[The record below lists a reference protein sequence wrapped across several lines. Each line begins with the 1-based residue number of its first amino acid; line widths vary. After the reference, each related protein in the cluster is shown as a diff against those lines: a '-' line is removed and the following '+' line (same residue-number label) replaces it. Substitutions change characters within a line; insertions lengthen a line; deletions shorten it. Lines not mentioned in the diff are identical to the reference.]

1 MAKSG
6 PNGAVARSI
15 REGTRSRIVEAA
27 VQTIKERGFAATSA
41 RAIAATGGF
50 NQALVFY
57 HFGSMNDLL
66 IAALDHTSALRMAR
80 YRAAI
85 DSVQSLPELLAVA
98 SEAYREDLEGG
109 HIQVLAEMMA
119 GASAMP
125 ELGPEIAARMRPW
138 ITFTEEAVQRVMAG
152 SSLGP
157 LVPSADL
164 AFAIVSLYLGAAMLT
179 HLTDEPAS
187 AESLFRTG
195 AKIGPLLELVTLKA
209 DADVGGNSAG
219 ELGHEAG
226 EVPVGPVRRDPAI
239 AHGEDGG
246 ERGVDAPAG
255 GRQGTPVG

>member
-15 REGTRSRIVEAA
+15 REGTRQRIVEAA

-57 HFGSMNDLL
+57 HFGSVNDLL
-66 IAALDHTSALRMAR
+66 VAALDYTSEVRMAR

-85 DSVQSLPELLAVA
+85 DAVGTLPELLAVA
-98 SEAYREDLEGG
+98 SEAYQEDLAGG
-109 HIQVLAEMMA
+109 HIKVLAEMIA

-125 ELGPEIAARMRPW
+125 ELGPEIAARMQPW
-138 ITFTEEAVQRVMAG
+138 MSFTEQAVARVMAS
-152 SSLGP
+152 SSLAP

-179 HLTDEPAS
+179 HLGEDPAP

-195 AKIGPLLELVTLKA
+195 TNVGALLGALLR
-209 DADVGGNSAG
+209 DAGAEPSRPAGAPSGQDGAGHQVGAEG
-219 ELGHEAG
+219 
-226 EVPVGPVRRDPAI
+226 
-239 AHGEDGG
+239 GEDGQV
-246 ERGVDAPAG
+246 EQAG
-255 GRQGTPVG
+255 GGHHR

>member
-15 REGTRSRIVEAA
+15 REGTRQRIVEAA

-66 IAALDHTSALRMAR
+66 VAALDHTSTVRMAR

-85 DSVQSLPELLAVA
+85 DSVDTLPELLAVA
-98 SEAYREDLEGG
+98 SEAYREDLAGG
-109 HIQVLAEMMA
+109 HIKVLAEMIA

-125 ELGPEIAARMRPW
+125 ELGPEIAARMQPW
-138 ITFTEEAVQRVMAG
+138 IAFTEEAVVRVMAG
-152 SSLGP
+152 SSLCP
-157 LVPSADL
+157 LVPSRDL
-164 AFAIVSLYLGAAMLT
+164 AFAIVSLYLGAAMLS
-179 HLTDEPAS
+179 HLAGDPEP

-195 AKIGPLLELVTLKA
+195 TRVSPLFELVTLRGSV
-209 DADVGGNSAG
+209 DV
-219 ELGHEAG
+219 
-226 EVPVGPVRRDPAI
+226 
-239 AHGEDGG
+239 
-246 ERGVDAPAG
+246 
-255 GRQGTPVG
+255 

>member
-15 REGTRSRIVEAA
+15 REGTRHRIVEAA

-57 HFGSMNDLL
+57 HFGSVNDLL
-66 IAALDHTSALRMAR
+66 IAALDHTSELRMAR

-85 DSVQSLPELLAVA
+85 DAVHTLPELLAVA
-98 SEAYREDLEGG
+98 SEAYQEDLAGG
-109 HIQVLAEMMA
+109 HIKVLAEMIA

-125 ELGPEIAARMRPW
+125 ELEPEIAARMRPW
-138 ITFTEEAVQRVMAG
+138 ISFTEEAVTRVMTG
-152 SSLGP
+152 SDLAP

-179 HLTDEPAS
+179 HLADDPS
-187 AESLFRTG
+187 PAESMFRTG
-195 AKIGPLLELVTLKA
+195 TKVGTLVGALLGRPTVLSGQNGA
-209 DADVGGNSAG
+209 GHQVGAEGG
-219 ELGHEAG
+219 Q
-226 EVPVGPVRRDPAI
+226 
-239 AHGEDGG
+239 DGQ
-246 ERGVDAPAG
+246 VQQAG
-255 GRQGTPVG
+255 GGHDG

>member
-15 REGTRSRIVEAA
+15 REGTRQRIVEAA

-57 HFGSMNDLL
+57 HFGSVNDLL
-66 IAALDHTSALRMAR
+66 VAALDRTSELRMGR

-85 DSVQSLPELLAVA
+85 DAVDTLPQLLAVA
-98 SEAYREDLEGG
+98 SEAYQEDLAGG
-109 HIQVLAEMMA
+109 HIQVLAEMIA

-125 ELGPEIAARMRPW
+125 ELGPEIAARMQPW
-138 ITFTEEAVQRVMAG
+138 ITFTEDAVTRVMAG
-152 SSLGP
+152 SSLAP
-157 LVPSADL
+157 LVPSRDL

-179 HLTDEPAS
+179 HLAGDAAP

-195 AKIGPLLELVTLKA
+195 ANVGALL
-209 DADVGGNSAG
+209 AG
-219 ELGHEAG
+219 LF
-226 EVPVGPVRRDPAI
+226 RDP
-239 AHGEDGG
+239 
-246 ERGVDAPAG
+246 
-255 GRQGTPVG
+255 TPSPEA

>member
-15 REGTRSRIVEAA
+15 REGTRQRIVEAA

-66 IAALDHTSALRMAR
+66 VAALDHTSTVRMAR

-85 DSVQSLPELLAVA
+85 DSVDTLPELLAVA
-98 SEAYREDLEGG
+98 SEAYREDLAGG
-109 HIQVLAEMMA
+109 HIKVLAEMIA

-125 ELGPEIAARMRPW
+125 ELGPEIAARMQPW
-138 ITFTEEAVQRVMAG
+138 IAFTEEAVVRVMAG
-152 SSLGP
+152 SRLGP
-157 LVPSADL
+157 LVPSRDL
-164 AFAIVSLYLGAAMLT
+164 AFAIVSLYLGAAMLS
-179 HLTDEPAS
+179 HLAGDPEP

-195 AKIGPLLELVTLKA
+195 TRVSPLFELVTLRGSV
-209 DADVGGNSAG
+209 DV
-219 ELGHEAG
+219 
-226 EVPVGPVRRDPAI
+226 
-239 AHGEDGG
+239 
-246 ERGVDAPAG
+246 
-255 GRQGTPVG
+255 

>member
-6 PNGAVARSI
+6 PSGAVARSI

-57 HFGSMNDLL
+57 HFGSVNDLL
-66 IAALDHTSALRMAR
+66 IAALDHTSEVRMAR

-85 DSVQSLPELLAVA
+85 DTVQTLPELLAVA

-109 HIQVLAEMMA
+109 HIQVLAEMIA

-125 ELGPEIAARMRPW
+125 ELGPEIAARLRPW
-138 ITFTEEAVQRVMAG
+138 ITFTEQAVARVMAG

-164 AFAIVSLYLGAAMLT
+164 AFAIVSMYLGAAKLT
-179 HLTDEPAS
+179 HLTGDQKP
-187 AESLFRTG
+187 AESLFNTG
-195 AKIGPLLELVTLKA
+195 AKVGPLLELVTL
-209 DADVGGNSAG
+209 
-219 ELGHEAG
+219 
-226 EVPVGPVRRDPAI
+226 
-239 AHGEDGG
+239 
-246 ERGVDAPAG
+246 RGTAPN
-255 GRQGTPVG
+255 

>member
-15 REGTRSRIVEAA
+15 REGTRQRLVEAA

-66 IAALDHTSALRMAR
+66 VAALDHTSALRMAR

-85 DSVQSLPELLAVA
+85 DSVDSLPALLSVA
-98 SEAYREDLEGG
+98 SEAYREDLAGG
-109 HIQVLAEMMA
+109 HIKVLAEMIA
-119 GASAMP
+119 GASAIP
-125 ELGPEIAARMRPW
+125 ELGPAIAARMQPW
-138 ITFTEEAVQRVMAG
+138 IAFTEEAVIRVMAG

-157 LVPSADL
+157 IVPSGDL
-164 AFAIVSLYLGAAMLT
+164 AFAIVSLYLGAAMLS
-179 HLTDEPAS
+179 HLTGDPEP

-195 AKIGPLLELVTLKA
+195 TKVSPLFELVALK
-209 DADVGGNSAG
+209 G
-219 ELGHEAG
+219 
-226 EVPVGPVRRDPAI
+226 
-239 AHGEDGG
+239 
-246 ERGVDAPAG
+246 
-255 GRQGTPVG
+255 